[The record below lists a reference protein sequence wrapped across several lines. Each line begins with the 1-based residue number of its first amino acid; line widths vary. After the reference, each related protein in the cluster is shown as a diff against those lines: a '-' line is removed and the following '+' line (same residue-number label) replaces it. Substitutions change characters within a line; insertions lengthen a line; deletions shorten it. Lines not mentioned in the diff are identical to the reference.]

1 MKWKPVDVIVG
12 ILAFFF
18 SLSLFITVFLPF
30 ITHHDLS
37 EEKAKMVASSA
48 GFISSMIAMYIGS
61 KLHHYYDTPISPKKD
76 DPDKKYKLDKTYK
89 SHKSE

>member
-1 MKWKPVDVIVG
+1 MEWKPVDVIVA

-30 ITHHDLS
+30 VTHHDLS
-37 EEKAKMVASSA
+37 VEKAKMIASSA

-61 KLHHYYDTPISPKKD
+61 KLHQNGVQYRDDKD
-76 DPDKKYKLDKTYK
+76 KVKKYKLGDTYK
-89 SHKSE
+89 SHKQD